1 MKGKRK
7 RKHESLTCVRKQR
20 MIIAVIVE
28 FGPHAKGELF
38 QVGQLNFVMNVLG
51 KKVTGISTCQIFLI
65 LVSKEKFLRSFIIKY
80 LIKFNFYFLTK
91 SFFIFM
97 AWLNKDDLVTL
108 L

>member
-65 LVSKEKFLRSFIIKY
+65 LVSKEKFLRSLLNISLNSIFTFSQNLFSFLWHGKIKT
-80 LIKFNFYFLTK
+80 I
-91 SFFIFM
+91 
-97 AWLNKDDLVTL
+97 W
-108 L
+108 